1 MRGHFAK
8 AQVEPKRKV
17 AEFRVTPDNL
27 IAVGDEITAN
37 HFVNGQLVDVSGVTI
52 GKGFAGTMKR
62 HNYSGLEA
70 SHGVSISHRSAG
82 STGNRQ
88 DPGRTF
94 KGKKMSGHMGQV
106 LVTTQNVEVVKTDVE
121 WKKLLSPA
129 TFNVMQDTDFSSF
142 LDPGRARGNQYF
154 VDNKIARRI
163 EVEVHTLDALMDD
176 LRSTF
181 GFKHPYL
188 KLDTQGFDLEVLR
201 RAVGSLAGIRA
212 LQTEASVQPIYEGMP
227 DYRAVIAHLN
237 ELGYEIGEMF
247 SVNQYGFPFAVEFD
261 CHMVS
266 RQLFERLRPAP

>member
-1 MRGHFAK
+1 MLRQILKRGIERALQWTGYAIVPEWACGSHAQARYLQRLCKLMEIDCILDIGGNRGQYGRFLRDRVGYRGLIISFEPIPENASAIAAQAGNDELWVVKQFA
-8 AQVEPKRKV
+8 
-17 AEFRVTPDNL
+17 L
-27 IAVGDEITAN
+27 G
-37 HFVNGQLVDVSGVTI
+37 
-52 GKGFAGTMKR
+52 
-62 HNYSGLEA
+62 
-70 SHGVSISHRSAG
+70 SHAG
-82 STGNRQ
+82 S
-88 DPGRTF
+88 
-94 KGKKMSGHMGQV
+94 
-106 LVTTQNVEVVKTDVE
+106 
-121 WKKLLSPA
+121 A
-129 TFNVMQDTDFSSF
+129 TFNVMQDTVFSSF

-201 RAVGSLAGIRA
+201 GAVGSLAGIRA